1 MRLLLTLL
9 DLAGS
14 VALLLWGVH
23 MVQSGVQRAFGA
35 GLRSFLAGALRNR
48 LKAFLAGIGVTALL
62 QSSTATGL
70 MVTGFAAG
78 GLVDLVPALA
88 VMLGANVGTTLI
100 VQLLSF
106 NVAEAAPILVLAGVL
121 LFRRAL
127 AGLRDFGRV
136 LIGLGL
142 ILTALHQFIDLLQ
155 PYESLPGLRQ
165 ALMVIATQPL
175 LDVILAACVTWA
187 AHSSVAVV
195 LVVMSFAANGALSP
209 LGAFAMV
216 LGANLG
222 TAINPVL
229 EGATGGNPEG
239 RRLPLGN
246 LANRVLGVAV
256 ALAALPWLTPLVMRV
271 APDAARAVAD
281 VHTGFNVILAIVFFP
296 LLRPYA
302 GLLQRCLPARP
313 DEADPCR
320 PKYLDPA
327 LHETPVFALGAAR
340 REALRLSS
348 ALESMLV
355 GLREVLARPDRRRI
369 GEIKKF
375 DDVLDRLNAALKA
388 YITALDL
395 EGLNGTDR
403 RRAMA
408 IMAFA
413 TNMEQAGDVIVRG
426 LLVVAAKRLKRG
438 LSFSRE
444 GQAEILD
451 MAERLEA
458 NLRAATSVFMT
469 EDPRAARLLAAEKET
484 FRQLEYD
491 ATQAHFERLRSG
503 RIETAETSSLH
514 LDAIRD
520 LKLMNAHLVAA
531 AAYPI
536 LEDQGQLMPSRLLGD
551 GEGPWTTDSR
561 QDAAGRDLEI
571 TPDGESREE
580 EVDPSREAGER
591 RDKALSKKAASG
603 SGFRR

>member
-1 MRLLLTLL
+1 M
-9 DLAGS
+9 AGS

-35 GLRSFLAGALRNR
+35 GLRAFLAGALRNR
-48 LKAFLAGIGVTALL
+48 IKAFLAGIGVTAVL

-106 NVAEAAPILVLAGVL
+106 NVAEAAPILVLAGVV

-155 PYESLPGLRQ
+155 PYESMPGLRE
-165 ALMVIATQPL
+165 ALLVIATQPL

-195 LVVMSFAANGALSP
+195 LVIMSFAAKGALSP
-209 LGAFAMV
+209 LAAFAMV

-239 RRLPLGN
+239 RRLPIGN
-246 LANRVLGVAV
+246 LANRVLGVAL
-256 ALAALPWLTPLVMRV
+256 ALAVLPWLTPLVMRLDPN
-271 APDAARAVAD
+271 ATRAVAD
-281 VHTGFNVILAIVFFP
+281 VHTGFNLILAAVFFP
-296 LLRPYA
+296 LLPLYA
-302 GLLQRCLPARP
+302 ALLQRFLPGRP

-320 PKYLDPA
+320 PKYLDSA
-327 LHETPVFALGAAR
+327 LQETPVFALGAAR
-340 REALRLSS
+340 REALRLSN
-348 ALESMLV
+348 ALESMLA
-355 GLREVLARPDRRRI
+355 GLHEVLARPDRRRI
-369 GEIKKF
+369 DDIKKL
-375 DDVLDRLNAALKA
+375 DDVLDRLNAALKS
-388 YITALDL
+388 YITGLDL
-395 EGLNGTDR
+395 EGLGETDR

-408 IMAFA
+408 IMGFA

-426 LLVVAAKRLKRG
+426 LLVVASKRLKRG
-438 LSFSRE
+438 LAFSRE
-444 GQAEILD
+444 GQAEILA
-451 MAERLEA
+451 MVERLET
-458 NLRAATSVFMT
+458 NLRAAAAVFMT

-484 FRQLEYD
+484 FRRLESD
-491 ATQAHFERLRSG
+491 ATLGHFERLRRG

-514 LDAIRD
+514 LDAVRD
-520 LKLMNAHLVAA
+520 LKLINAHLVAA

-536 LEDQGQLMPSRLLGD
+536 LQDQGQLMPSRLLGD
-551 GEGPWTTDSR
+551 ADGPWTP
-561 QDAAGRDLEI
+561 DARRNAADNDMENA
-571 TPDGESREE
+571 PDGESREE
-580 EVDPSREAGER
+580 EVDSSDATDHQAGE
-591 RDKALSKKAASG
+591 ALGRKAASG
-603 SGFRR
+603 SRIRH